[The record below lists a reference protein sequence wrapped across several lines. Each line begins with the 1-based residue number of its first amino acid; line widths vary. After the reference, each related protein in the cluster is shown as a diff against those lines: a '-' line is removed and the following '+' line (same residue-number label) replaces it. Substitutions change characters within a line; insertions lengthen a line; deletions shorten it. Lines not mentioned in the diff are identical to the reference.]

1 MADTPSA
8 ASNSLLEKQKEL
20 LESIKNISND
30 AKLTDD
36 ERAKQLEVINLALES
51 INEKIRNSVEV
62 SKLRLKAISD
72 ELRIIQSIE
81 ESNVNLLQSDKEN
94 LEISKQRLIID
105 QLIQEKIEY
114 IQKAKKNNIVLD
126 EEEVKIKDILIQK
139 EEDNLKKLESRK
151 NATDSMA
158 KNLADKLGIKAEKGS
173 IFDLLTDE
181 QGDINFIKK
190 KDIILDF
197 AKKFEEKYLQPQ
209 EIGASILQKVYASTY
224 EGVILLDSQRAAL
237 NRATGAIIGYTSE
250 LNNTANVVAING
262 VSAEAAGNAMISLAK
277 NFSNFNETSSRT
289 RVELASTIANLS
301 ALGINSDLAAKNMS
315 TLVQSFGMSTEKAM
329 ATSKELAVLANSLG
343 TSPER
348 IATDFAAAA
357 STLVVYGDK
366 GIEVFRGLEAAAKA
380 SGLEVSNLLGIVKKM
395 DTFQGAAESAGKLN
409 AILGGGLL
417 NSSELLMASEEQRI
431 RLVVEAVQTQGVQFK
446 DLDKYTQMS
455 IANAAGITD
464 MAQANK
470 LFGMSLSEYDKYTI
484 QAEKSKDVTSKLDF
498 MVQSAS
504 TSFDK
509 LKVAGQQ
516 MAIFLT
522 PLVFIFSALV
532 DGFVMGV
539 SSINFFIEA
548 IKSGYSYIGDFFK
561 QFEPIRKIFNFIA
574 EYIPIVDILAI
585 TFKFLATSI
594 GLVVGMLVAA
604 RVASI
609 AYNAV
614 LFISKLATDGVIIAA
629 YARIVAER
637 ILGAQLMATR
647 IGQLLATSATIAA
660 TAATWLFAT
669 AVSALN
675 LIMSMNPIGLAV
687 IAIAALIGVVAA
699 AIKNF
704 DTWGKVTLALL
715 GPIGW
720 LIIGLKMA
728 YDMFVKKGS
737 PEFYKMAEVVAN
749 GFTKWADAIV
759 YVVKQIAAALNPF
772 QIFTSLVRSA
782 ANALSLFFDS
792 GDVNKNINLKQTAET
807 TEKVSK
813 SANSITPEVVKKTSA
828 LTENL
833 EQMVADLNKAS
844 ILLQIEPLNKLALE
858 FQKQK
863 QEFEKDI
870 PAKVILDDRVIGDFI
885 IKKIIN
891 SGALRTIIKPATPA
905 NVS

>member
-417 NSSELLMASEEQRI
+417 NSSELLMASEER
-431 RLVVEAVQTQGVQFK
+431 
-446 DLDKYTQMS
+446 
-455 IANAAGITD
+455 
-464 MAQANK
+464 
-470 LFGMSLSEYDKYTI
+470 
-484 QAEKSKDVTSKLDF
+484 
-498 MVQSAS
+498 
-504 TSFDK
+504 
-509 LKVAGQQ
+509 
-516 MAIFLT
+516 
-522 PLVFIFSALV
+522 
-532 DGFVMGV
+532 
-539 SSINFFIEA
+539 
-548 IKSGYSYIGDFFK
+548 
-561 QFEPIRKIFNFIA
+561 
-574 EYIPIVDILAI
+574 
-585 TFKFLATSI
+585 
-594 GLVVGMLVAA
+594 
-604 RVASI
+604 
-609 AYNAV
+609 
-614 LFISKLATDGVIIAA
+614 
-629 YARIVAER
+629 
-637 ILGAQLMATR
+637 
-647 IGQLLATSATIAA
+647 
-660 TAATWLFAT
+660 
-669 AVSALN
+669 
-675 LIMSMNPIGLAV
+675 
-687 IAIAALIGVVAA
+687 
-699 AIKNF
+699 
-704 DTWGKVTLALL
+704 
-715 GPIGW
+715 
-720 LIIGLKMA
+720 
-728 YDMFVKKGS
+728 
-737 PEFYKMAEVVAN
+737 
-749 GFTKWADAIV
+749 
-759 YVVKQIAAALNPF
+759 
-772 QIFTSLVRSA
+772 
-782 ANALSLFFDS
+782 
-792 GDVNKNINLKQTAET
+792 
-807 TEKVSK
+807 
-813 SANSITPEVVKKTSA
+813 
-828 LTENL
+828 
-833 EQMVADLNKAS
+833 
-844 ILLQIEPLNKLALE
+844 
-858 FQKQK
+858 
-863 QEFEKDI
+863 
-870 PAKVILDDRVIGDFI
+870 
-885 IKKIIN
+885 
-891 SGALRTIIKPATPA
+891 
-905 NVS
+905 